1 VGEMKE
7 DRQLAEIKEE
17 MLKLQREVSE
27 IN

>member
-1 VGEMKE
+1 MKE